1 MTKLLGPAVLAA
13 MPVAGLF
20 NGFIPGGWRAV
31 PVFYS
36 ALLVVMAAVVW
47 FASPKPERTPGAG
60 RAISDMLIPLK
71 EVRV

>member
-1 MTKLLGPAVLAA
+1 MLAA